1 MNTIIWGLPHTNWDY
16 TMTDNKRFGLDPSGI
31 DARMKEGVDSLEKVQ
46 EICTLLHTSVQ
57 EGLSSFPAHLSL
69 RESAFGKNEYSAQ
82 PPPHYS
88 QTFFSLLAK
97 SYSELQPRFIRNIL
111 VCAMIFYVVFIV
123 IIVDPGAELSTYLLI
138 ILAYIIEPLAFLCVP
153 IFMEARWTYRKQ
165 VMLNIALQRVGN
177 TGQTATVM
185 RGGEL
190 TAKVKFEDIVVGDI
204 VQVCMYLL
212 WIGTLYE
219 KFCTLF
225 NFLHQLSPGDVVPG
239 DGLLLGQDNGLVF
252 GTTGSDGAYSYPG
265 FGVCAGR

>member
-1 MNTIIWGLPHTNWDY
+1 
-16 TMTDNKRFGLDPSGI
+16 MTDNKRFGLDPSGI

-212 WIGTLYE
+212 
-219 KFCTLF
+219 
-225 NFLHQLSPGDVVPG
+225 
-239 DGLLLGQDNGLVF
+239 
-252 GTTGSDGAYSYPG
+252 
-265 FGVCAGR
+265 